1 MSNLDV
7 PAWLGGTSGP
17 RKMHFA
23 GYTSSMLRRLTD
35 SRWLLWLLLALPA
48 TVTIVR
54 YSTGA
59 TFYGEVVHS
68 TGQLS
73 AQLLILTMAVT
84 PLRLMFGRRGW
95 IRWLIQ
101 RRRYF
106 GVASFGYAALH
117 TVVYLIRTGAFG
129 DILAE
134 AAEPG
139 LLTGWIALAIFV
151 PLAVT
156 SNDAAVRRLRRLWKR
171 LHRWVYAAAV
181 LTFAHWVLTAFDPVP
196 GLIHLGV
203 LAALESIRIWKTLRS
218 RRHRF
223 AG

>member
-1 MSNLDV
+1 
-7 PAWLGGTSGP
+7 
-17 RKMHFA
+17 
-23 GYTSSMLRRLTD
+23 MLRRLID
-35 SRWLLWLLLALPA
+35 SPWFLWLLLALPA
-48 TVTIVR
+48 AVTIFR

-84 PLRLMFGRRGW
+84 PLRLLFGRRGW

-134 AAEPG
+134 GAEPG

-156 SNDAAVRRLRRLWKR
+156 SNDASVRRLRRLWKR
-171 LHRWVYAAAV
+171 LHRWVYAGAV

-203 LAALESIRIWKTLRS
+203 LAALEAIRVWKTFQS
-218 RRHRF
+218 RRRRF
-223 AG
+223 AA

>member
-1 MSNLDV
+1 M
-7 PAWLGGTSGP
+7 
-17 RKMHFA
+17 MHFA
-23 GYTSSMLRRLTD
+23 GYTSSMLRRLID
-35 SRWLLWLLLALPA
+35 SPWFLWLLLALPA
-48 TVTIVR
+48 AVTIVR

-95 IRWLIQ
+95 ILWLIQ

-156 SNDAAVRRLRRLWKR
+156 SNDASVRRLRRLWKR
-171 LHRWVYAAAV
+171 LHRWVYAGAV

-203 LAALESIRIWKTLRS
+203 LAALEAFRVWKTARS
-218 RRHRF
+218 RRRRF

>member
-1 MSNLDV
+1 M
-7 PAWLGGTSGP
+7 
-17 RKMHFA
+17 MCFA
-23 GYTSSMLRRLTD
+23 GYTSSMLRRLID
-35 SRWLLWLLLALPA
+35 SPWFLWLLLALPA
-48 TVTIVR
+48 AVTIVR

-95 IRWLIQ
+95 IRWLMQ

-117 TVVYLIRTGAFG
+117 TVVYLIRTGAFE
-129 DILAE
+129 DILAD

-156 SNDAAVRRLRRLWKR
+156 SNDASVRRLRRMWKR

-181 LTFAHWVLTAFDPVP
+181 LTFAHWILTAFAPVP
-196 GLIHLGV
+196 GLIHLAV
-203 LAALESIRIWKTLRS
+203 LAALEAIRVWKTARS
-218 RRHRF
+218 RRRRF
-223 AG
+223 AS